1 MQRLISSNKEPWLAV
16 TFSFLIPGTG
26 QLYAGRTLKGL
37 LICAI
42 YFAAWIFSYW
52 SIVDIKGN
60 VLLGLQTLIFIII
73 LLLVNLYDAYR
84 SAVTANNNEFER
96 SRKQDKDP
104 WLAVLLTSIIPGVGH
119 FYLGKWLLGILFLI
133 VSIAVSLIP
142 NFYIATAINLV
153 IFYLGLYHVYAS
165 TNTTRVKSLRL
176 FIITALFILLCD
188 LYNQLVIAPYFL
200 TSFEARYI
208 PSEAMTPTLQI
219 DDRLIVNKRIY
230 RDRQPQRGDIIVFN
244 PPQTLREQNYTEAF
258 IKRIVGLPDEKVEVK
273 EGKVYIND
281 RVLVENA
288 NLEPPNYQWGP
299 EIVPENSY
307 FVLGDSRNNSYD
319 SRFWGYVPR
328 ELIIGK
334 ATKIFWPPKR
344 SGVIK

>member
-1 MQRLISSNKEPWLAV
+1 MQRSISSNKEPWLAV

-37 LICAI
+37 LICAV
-42 YFAAWIFSYW
+42 YCAACIFSYW
-52 SIVDIKGN
+52 SIVETRGN
-60 VLLGLQTLIFIII
+60 VLLGLQALIFTVI
-73 LLLVNLYDAYR
+73 LLLANLYDAYR
-84 SAVTANNNEFER
+84 SAVKANDNEFER

-104 WLAVLLTSIIPGVGH
+104 WLAVFLTNIVAGFGH
-119 FYLGKWLLGILFLI
+119 FYLGRWLLGILFII
-133 VSIAVSLIP
+133 VTIAVSLIP

-165 TNTTRVKSLRL
+165 ANTTRAKSLRL
-176 FIITALFILLCD
+176 FIITALFILLS
-188 LYNQLVIAPYFL
+188 NVFTGLVITPYFL
-200 TSFEARYI
+200 TSFETRYI
-208 PSEAMTPTLQI
+208 PSEAMVPTLQI
-219 DDRLIVNKRIY
+219 NDRLIINKRIY
-230 RDRQPQRGDIIVFN
+230 RDRQPERGDIIVFN

-258 IKRIVGLPDEKVEVK
+258 IKRIVGLPNEKVEVK

-281 RVLVENA
+281 RVLNENA
-288 NLEPPNYQWGP
+288 NLEPPNSQWGP
-299 EIVPENSY
+299 QIVPENSY

-319 SRFWGYVPR
+319 SRYWGYVPR

-344 SGVIK
+344 SRVLE